1 MQRREFIGILASTS
15 IAWPLV
21 ASAQQV
27 RKVPLIGV
35 LATGAPAGEDPR
47 FRVLK
52 RRLQELG
59 WIDGQTA
66 KLEIRFGDG
75 RRERADEIAAEFAQL
90 KADVI
95 VTAGAVG
102 ILAAKRAMPT
112 TPVVFAITADPVGA
126 GLVDSLAH
134 PGGTITGLS
143 SQGPDYGG
151 KQIDLLREIVPNLH
165 HVGVIANA
173 ASPGALAE
181 MRGFE
186 TAAKALGLDV
196 LRFEVRAPEDITP
209 AFEAMQGKLDALD
222 VVPDPFATSNRQQI
236 MALALAAGIPAI
248 YGTHEWSEA
257 GGLMSFGPHLP
268 DLYRRAAELVDKI
281 LRGAKPAEI
290 PIEQPTKFELVI
302 NLKTAKA
309 MGLTIPETFLARADE
324 VIE

>member
-1 MQRREFIGILASTS
+1 M
-15 IAWPLV
+15 
-21 ASAQQV
+21 V
-27 RKVPLIGV
+27 R
-35 LATGAPAGEDPR
+35 
-47 FRVLK
+47 
-52 RRLQELG
+52 Q
-59 WIDGQTA
+59 
-66 KLEIRFGDG
+66 LEIRFGDG

-90 KADVI
+90 GANVI

-102 ILAAKRAMPT
+102 ILAAKRAMPA
-112 TPVVFAITADPVGA
+112 TPIVFAITADPVGA
-126 GLVDSLAH
+126 GLVNSLAH
-134 PGGTITGLS
+134 PGGTVTGLS

-151 KQIDLLREIVPNLH
+151 KQIDLLREVVPNLH
-165 HVGVIANA
+165 RVGVIVNA

-186 TAAKALGLDV
+186 AAAKAQGLDV
-196 LRFEVRAPEDITP
+196 IRFEVRVPDDITS
-209 AFEAMQGKLDALD
+209 AFESMRGKLDALN

-236 MALALAAGIPAI
+236 LALTLAARIPAI

-302 NLKTAKA
+302 NVKTANA
-309 MGLTIPETFLARADE
+309 MGLTIPEAFLARADE
-324 VIE
+324 VVE